1 MRDGRSACSD
11 DQPDGRDVGDT
22 HRPAGRRTH
31 RVVEAED
38 QSLRISAVRRST
50 SNEWIPVAWPSDQ
63 TMASPH
69 RPCIS
74 ALTSVISVGTCGP
87 PCGRNWTQAAHG
99 HDRRSSVNGNSM
111 TIPSSHSTVTP
122 DDREA
127 AIETTCGISDDR
139 VDELGV
145 YVSGWVAKVAAV
157 PTVAPAHDDAPHEC
171 QTGSKDTAP
180 NDHDA
185 TLSVV

>member
-1 MRDGRSACSD
+1 MTVGRSACSA
-11 DQPDGRDVGDT
+11 DQPAGQDVGDT
-22 HRPAGRRTH
+22 HLPEERRRR
-31 RVVEAED
+31 RVVGVAD
-38 QSLRISAVRRST
+38 QSLRASAERRNT

-63 TMASPH
+63 AMASPH
-69 RPCIS
+69 SPCIS
-74 ALTSVISVGTCGP
+74 ALTSARSAGTLGP
-87 PCGRNWTQAAHG
+87 PWGRIWTQAAHG
-99 HDRRSSVNGNSM
+99 HDFLNSFRGNSAA
-111 TIPSSHSTVTP
+111 IPSSHSTVTP

-157 PTVAPAHDDAPHEC
+157 PTVAPAYGDAPHEC

-180 NDHDA
+180 NDHVA